1 MTVAADIL
9 IVEPGPLT
17 ARRTA
22 PAKTL
27 TPGLW
32 PALALTLTLVEP
44 EAALSHSRPTAV
56 VEAPTLRAEAVAARL
71 RRLLS

>member
-1 MTVAADIL
+1 MSVAADIL
-9 IVEPGPLT
+9 FVEPGPLA
-17 ARRTA
+17 ARRTVSA
-22 PAKTL
+22 AKL

-56 VEAPTLRAEAVAARL
+56 AEAPTLRAEAVAARL
-71 RRLLS
+71 RRLHW